1 MLLNLKLTA
10 LSFLNIVTQTLVNYA
25 LGRVMSSRQ
34 SLNSWKK
41 LEILAEEKQSQH
53 MNDLFANDSQRF
65 DKFSIELPKLLL
77 DYSKNLIDSD
87 VMTALFALADEC
99 EVTQWRKKMFAG
111 DKINKTEDRAVLHT
125 ALRRSDTTP
134 LWVDG
139 ENISESVASQLTK
152 MEDFVNRVRQGHW
165 LGYSGKRITD
175 IVNIGVGGSNLG
187 PQMVT
192 EALKH
197 YSDNSVN
204 VHYVSN
210 VDGAQ
215 IVEILRP
222 LDPEKVLF
230 IVSSKTFTTT
240 ETMTNAKT
248 AINWLT
254 ASSFDDKSVAKHFVA
269 VTANKENA
277 MSFGIEADNI
287 FDMWDWVGGRFSL
300 WSAIGLAIALDLGF
314 DKFKDLLA
322 GANEMDQH
330 FADAPIEQNMPA
342 IMALLSVWNTTF
354 LGAKSQAIL
363 PYDQTLHMLAA
374 YLQQAE
380 MESNGKSVSWDG
392 DEINYATVPS
402 IWGELGI
409 NGQHAFYQY
418 LHQSNNVVPADFIGS
433 VESVTPVKGHHETLM
448 SNFFAQTQALMTG
461 VNEDQVRTDLKAK
474 GRTAEYIDKVA
485 PHKVH
490 KGNRPTN
497 TLLLKRIDPKT
508 LGSLIALYEN
518 KIFVQGIIL
527 QICSFD
533 QWGVEL
539 GKGLAASI
547 QEELESENVSSSHDC
562 STARLIAYYKK
573 ATMKS

>member
-1 MLLNLKLTA
+1 MSA
-10 LSFLNIVTQTLVNYA
+10 RQTLA
-25 LGRVMSSRQ
+25 
-34 SLNSWKK
+34 SWKK
-41 LEILAEEKQSQH
+41 LQQLAQVKKSQH
-53 MNDLFANDSQRF
+53 MNTLFAEDSDRF
-65 DKFSIELPKLLL
+65 NKFSIELPNMLL
-77 DYSKNLIDSD
+77 DYSKNLIDSETID
-87 VMTALFALADEC
+87 SLLVLAKET
-99 EVTQWRKKMFAG
+99 EVEQWRERMFRG

-125 ALRRSDTTP
+125 ALRRQSDEP
-134 LWVDG
+134 LILDG
-139 ENISESVASQLTK
+139 ENITEHVQQQLVK
-152 MEDFVNRVRQGHW
+152 MEAFVNKVREGHW
-165 LGYSGKRITD
+165 QGYSGKRITD

-240 ETMTNAKT
+240 ETMTNART

-254 ASSFDDKSVAKHFVA
+254 SSSFDESSVAKHFVA

-277 MSFGIEADNI
+277 MSFGIEEDNI

-314 DKFKDLLA
+314 EKFKELLE
-322 GANEMDQH
+322 GAHDMDQH
-330 FADAPIEQNMPA
+330 FIKAPLKDNMPA
-342 IMALLSVWNTTF
+342 IMALISVWNTTF
-354 LGAKSQAIL
+354 LGSQSQAIL
-363 PYDQTLHMLAA
+363 PYDQTLHMLTA

-380 MESNGKSVSWDG
+380 MESNGKSVTWHG
-392 DEINYATVPS
+392 DEVDYATVPS

-448 SNFFAQTQALMTG
+448 ANFFAQTQALMAG
-461 VNEDQVRTDLKAK
+461 VDEKQVRADLKAK
-474 GRTAEYIDKVA
+474 GRTADYIDKVA

-497 TLLLKRIDPKT
+497 TILLKRIDPKT
-508 LGSLIALYEN
+508 LGSLIAAYEH

-539 GKGLAASI
+539 GKGLAADI
-547 QEELESENVSSSHDC
+547 QHELENDAISEHHDC
-562 STARLIAYYKK
+562 STASLMRFYQK
-573 ATMKS
+573 AK

>member
-1 MLLNLKLTA
+1 MASRNTLASWQKLN
-10 LSFLNIVTQTLVNYA
+10 
-25 LGRVMSSRQ
+25 
-34 SLNSWKK
+34 
-41 LEILAEEKQSQH
+41 ELAQRMKHTH
-53 MNDLFANDSQRF
+53 MNDLFSHDNNRF
-65 DKFSIELPKLLL
+65 DKFSLELPSLLL
-77 DYSKNLIDSD
+77 DYSKNIIDQETLDTLI
-87 VMTALFALADEC
+87 LLAKETG
-99 EVTQWRKKMFAG
+99 VSTWREKMFSG
-111 DKINKTEDRAVLHT
+111 ERINKTENRAVLHT
-125 ALRRSDTTP
+125 ALRSSNNDN
-134 LWVDG
+134 LIVDG
-139 ENISESVASQLTK
+139 ENVGECVKAQLAKIKAFSDT
-152 MEDFVNRVRQGHW
+152 VRSGKW

-175 IVNIGVGGSNLG
+175 VVNIGVGGSNLG

-222 LDPEKVLF
+222 LDPQKVLF

-240 ETMTNAKT
+240 ETMINAKT
-248 AINWLT
+248 AMNWLT
-254 ASSFDDKSVAKHFVA
+254 AASFDQNAIGKHFVA

-277 MSFGIEADNI
+277 MSLGIKQSNI

-300 WSAIGLAIALDLGF
+300 WSAIGLPIALDLGYQQF
-314 DKFKDLLA
+314 ELLLQGAEELDK
-322 GANEMDQH
+322 H
-330 FADAPIEQNMPA
+330 FVESPFEQNMPV
-342 IMALLSVWNTTF
+342 ILALLSVWNTTF

-363 PYDQTLHMLAA
+363 PYDQTLHMLSA

-380 MESNGKSVSWDG
+380 MESNGKSVTWDG
-392 DEINYATVPS
+392 EEISYTTVPS

-433 VESVTPVKGHHETLM
+433 IASVTPVKGHHETLM
-448 SNFFAQTQALMTG
+448 ANFFAQTQALMTG
-461 VNEDQVRTDLKAK
+461 VNEQQVRADLKAK
-474 GRTAEYIDKVA
+474 GRTDAYINMVA

-497 TLLLKRIDPKT
+497 TLLLKQIDAKS
-508 LGSLIALYEN
+508 LGTLIALYEQ

-527 QICSFD
+527 GICSFD

-539 GKGLAASI
+539 GKGLAATI
-547 QEELESENVSSSHDC
+547 QQQLENEHQERNHDSS
-562 STARLIAYYKK
+562 TEQLIRYYHSNKLN
-573 ATMKS
+573 

>member
-1 MLLNLKLTA
+1 
-10 LSFLNIVTQTLVNYA
+10 
-25 LGRVMSSRQ
+25 MSSRQ
-34 SLNSWKK
+34 TLVSWKK
-41 LEILAEEKQSQH
+41 LQRLAKDKKSQH
-53 MNDLFANDSQRF
+53 MNTLFAQDSERF
-65 DKFSIELPKLLL
+65 NKFSIELPNMLL
-77 DYSKNLIDSD
+77 DYSKNLIDSE
-87 VMTALFALADEC
+87 TIEALLALAE
-99 EVTQWRKKMFAG
+99 ETQVCDWRTKMFSG
-111 DKINKTEDRAVLHT
+111 EKINKTEDRAVLHT
-125 ALRRSDTTP
+125 ALRRQSDEP
-134 LWVDG
+134 LIIDG
-139 ENISESVASQLTK
+139 ENVTDHVQKQLSE
-152 MEDFVNRVRQGHW
+152 MEVFVNKVRQGHW

-197 YSDNSVN
+197 YSDGSVN

-215 IVEILRP
+215 IVEVLRP

-240 ETMTNAKT
+240 ETMTNART
-248 AINWLT
+248 AMKWLT
-254 ASSFDDKSVAKHFVA
+254 SASFDEKSVAKHFVA
-269 VTANKENA
+269 VTANKVNA
-277 MSFGIEADNI
+277 MSFGIEEANI

-314 DKFKDLLA
+314 DKFKELLS
-322 GANEMDQH
+322 GAHEMDQH
-330 FADAPIEQNMPA
+330 FINAPLKDNFPA
-342 IMALLSVWNTTF
+342 IMALISVWNTTF
-354 LGAKSQAIL
+354 LGSQSQAIL
-363 PYDQTLHMLAA
+363 PYDQTLHMLTA

-392 DEINYATVPS
+392 DEVDYATVPS

-448 SNFFAQTQALMTG
+448 ANFFAQTQALMAG
-461 VNEDQVRTDLKAK
+461 VNEEQVRADLKAK
-474 GRTAEYIDKVA
+474 GRTADYIDKVA

-497 TLLLKRIDPKT
+497 TILLKRIDPKT
-508 LGSLIALYEN
+508 LGSLIAAYEH

-539 GKGLAASI
+539 GKGLAAEI
-547 QEELESENVSSSHDC
+547 QDELESNDISEQHDC
-562 STARLIAYYKK
+562 STSSLLKFYQAAK
-573 ATMKS
+573 

>member
-1 MLLNLKLTA
+1 
-10 LSFLNIVTQTLVNYA
+10 
-25 LGRVMSSRQ
+25 MSSRQ
-34 SLNSWKK
+34 ALNSWKK
-41 LEILAEEKQSQH
+41 LTQLAQQKKSQH
-53 MNDLFANDSQRF
+53 MNDLFAQDSDRF

-77 DYSKNLIDSD
+77 DYSKNLIDTETMD
-87 VMTALFALADEC
+87 TLFDLARESKVL
-99 EVTQWRKKMFAG
+99 EWREKMFIGA
-111 DKINKTEDRAVLHT
+111 KINKTEDRAVLHT
-125 ALRRSDTTP
+125 ALRRKSTEP
-134 LWVDG
+134 LIVDG
-139 ENISESVASQLTK
+139 ENITVGVKAQLEK
-152 MEDFVNRVRQGHW
+152 MEEFVNRVREGKW

-197 YSDNSVN
+197 YSDHSVN

-215 IVEILRP
+215 IVETLRP
-222 LDPEKVLF
+222 LEPGKVLF

-240 ETMTNAKT
+240 ETMTNART

-254 ASSFDDKSVAKHFVA
+254 ASSFDENAVGKHFVA

-277 MSFGIEADNI
+277 MSFGIKEENV
-287 FDMWDWVGGRFSL
+287 FGMWDWVGGRFSL

-314 DKFKDLLA
+314 DKFIELLD
-322 GANEMDQH
+322 GANEMDEH
-330 FADAPIEQNMPA
+330 FQNAPLEKNMPA

-354 LGAKSQAIL
+354 LGARSQAIL
-363 PYDQTLHMLAA
+363 PYDQTLHMLSA

-380 MESNGKSVSWDG
+380 MESNGKSVSWNG
-392 DEINYATVPS
+392 DEVDYATVPS

-433 VESVTPVKGHHETLM
+433 VASVTPVKGHHETLM

-461 VNEDQVRTDLKAK
+461 VNEEQVRADLKAK
-474 GRTAEYIDKVA
+474 GRTADYIDQVA

-497 TLLLKRIDPKT
+497 TILLKRIDPKT
-508 LGSLIALYEN
+508 LGNLIALYEH

-539 GKGLAASI
+539 GKGLAENI
-547 QEELESENVSSSHDC
+547 HKELESGEISANHDC
-562 STARLIAYYKK
+562 STLNLMNYYNASK
-573 ATMKS
+573 

>member
-1 MLLNLKLTA
+1 
-10 LSFLNIVTQTLVNYA
+10 
-25 LGRVMSSRQ
+25 MSSRQ
-34 SLNSWKK
+34 TLNSWKK
-41 LEILAEEKQSQH
+41 LTQLAQKKKSQH
-53 MNDLFANDSQRF
+53 MNDLFAQDSDRF

-77 DYSKNLIDSD
+77 DYSKNLIDSET
-87 VMTALFALADEC
+87 MKTLFDLATEC
-99 EVTQWRKKMFAG
+99 KVIEWREKMFIGA
-111 DKINKTEDRAVLHT
+111 KINKTEDRAVLHT
-125 ALRRSDTTP
+125 ALRRKSKEP
-134 LWVDG
+134 LIVDG
-139 ENISESVASQLTK
+139 ENVTTSVQVQLEK
-152 MEDFVNRVRQGHW
+152 MEGFVNHVREGKW

-175 IVNIGVGGSNLG
+175 VVNIGVGGSNLG

-197 YSDNSVN
+197 YSDNSIN

-222 LDPEKVLF
+222 LDPERVLF

-248 AINWLT
+248 AIRWLT
-254 ASSFDDKSVAKHFVA
+254 ASSFDDNAVGKHFVA

-277 MSFGIEADNI
+277 MGFGIKEENI
-287 FDMWDWVGGRFSL
+287 FGMWDWVGGRFSL

-314 DKFKDLLA
+314 DKFMELLD
-322 GANEMDQH
+322 GANEMDEH
-330 FADAPIEQNMPA
+330 FQNAPIEQNMPA

-354 LGAKSQAIL
+354 LGARSQAIL
-363 PYDQTLHMLAA
+363 PYDQTLHMLSA

-380 MESNGKSVSWDG
+380 MESNGKSVSWNG
-392 DEINYATVPS
+392 DEVDYATVPS

-433 VESVTPVKGHHETLM
+433 VASVTPVSGHHETLM

-461 VNEDQVRTDLKAK
+461 VNEKQVRADLKAK
-474 GRTAEYIDKVA
+474 GRTPDYIDKVA

-497 TLLLKRIDPKT
+497 TILLKRIDPKT
-508 LGSLIALYEN
+508 LGNLIALYEH
-518 KIFVQGIIL
+518 KIFVQGIVL

-539 GKGLAASI
+539 GKGLAESI
-547 QEELESENVSSSHDC
+547 HKELESGIVSQNHDC
-562 STARLIAYYKK
+562 STLNLMNYYNK
-573 ATMKS
+573 AK

>member
-1 MLLNLKLTA
+1 MTK
-10 LSFLNIVTQTLVNYA
+10 
-25 LGRVMSSRQ
+25 RQ
-34 SLNSWKK
+34 SLKSWQK
-41 LEILAEEKQSQH
+41 LEQLASEMKDQH
-53 MNDLFANDSQRF
+53 MNDLFAHDAKRF
-65 DKFSIELPKLLL
+65 EKFSLALPSLLL
-77 DYSKNLIDSD
+77 DYSKNLIDDKTFS
-87 VMTALFALADEC
+87 ALVALAEETDVE
-99 EVTQWRKKMFAG
+99 TWRTKMFSG
-111 DKINKTEDRAVLHT
+111 EKINKTENRAVLHT
-125 ALRRSDTTP
+125 ALRKSTSDS
-134 LWVDG
+134 LIVDG
-139 ENISESVASQLTK
+139 EDVNACVKEQLKK
-152 MEDFVNRVRQGHW
+152 MELFSDTVREGRW

-175 IVNIGVGGSNLG
+175 VVNIGVGGSNLG

-215 IVEILRP
+215 IVETLRP
-222 LDPEKVLF
+222 LDPQKVLF

-248 AINWLT
+248 AMNWLT
-254 ASSFDDKSVAKHFVA
+254 AASFDQKAIGKHFVA
-269 VTANKENA
+269 VTANKKNA
-277 MSFGIEADNI
+277 MSLGIEKDNI

-300 WSAIGLAIALDLGF
+300 WSAIGLPIALDLGF
-314 DKFKDLLA
+314 SQFEKLLSGAAQMDK
-322 GANEMDQH
+322 H
-330 FADAPIEQNMPA
+330 FLDAPLAQNMPT
-342 IMALLSVWNTTF
+342 ILALLSVWNTTF

-363 PYDQTLHMLAA
+363 PYDQTLHMLSA

-392 DEINYATVPS
+392 NEIDYATVPS

-433 VESVTPVKGHHETLM
+433 VASVTPVKGHHETLM
-448 SNFFAQTQALMTG
+448 ANFFAQTQALMTG
-461 VNEDQVRTDLKAK
+461 VNEQQVRADLKAK
-474 GRTAEYIDKVA
+474 GRTAEYIDMVA

-497 TLLLKRIDPKT
+497 TLLLKQLDPAS
-508 LGSLIALYEN
+508 LGSLIALYEH
-518 KIFVQGIIL
+518 KIFVQGIVL
-527 QICSFD
+527 EVCSFD

-539 GKGLAASI
+539 GKGLAATI
-547 QEELESENVSSSHDC
+547 QTQLENEKEPRIHDSSTES
-562 STARLIAYYKK
+562 LIQYYHEYKQ
-573 ATMKS
+573 

>member
-1 MLLNLKLTA
+1 
-10 LSFLNIVTQTLVNYA
+10 
-25 LGRVMSSRQ
+25 MSSRQ
-34 SLNSWKK
+34 TLESWQKLQQLAKDKK
-41 LEILAEEKQSQH
+41 SQH
-53 MNDLFANDSQRF
+53 MNTLFAQDNKRF
-65 DKFSIELPKLLL
+65 NKFSIELPNMLL
-77 DYSKNLIDSD
+77 DYSKNLIDSETLD
-87 VMTALFALADEC
+87 ALLALAEETDVC
-99 EVTQWRKKMFAG
+99 DWRAKMFAG
-111 DKINKTEDRAVLHT
+111 EKINKTEDRAVLHT
-125 ALRRSDTTP
+125 ALRRPSAEP
-134 LWVDG
+134 LIVDG
-139 ENISESVASQLTK
+139 ENVTEHVQNQLAE
-152 MEDFVNRVRQGHW
+152 MEVFVNKVRQGHW

-197 YSDNSVN
+197 YSDGSVN

-215 IVEILRP
+215 IVEVLRP

-240 ETMTNAKT
+240 ETMTNART

-254 ASSFDDKSVAKHFVA
+254 SSSFDEKSVAKHFVA

-277 MSFGIEADNI
+277 MSFGIEAQNI

-300 WSAIGLAIALDLGF
+300 WSAIGLAVALDLGF
-314 DKFKDLLA
+314 DKFKELLS
-322 GANEMDQH
+322 GAYEMDQH
-330 FADAPIEQNMPA
+330 FVNAPLKENLPA
-342 IMALLSVWNTTF
+342 ILALISVWNTTF
-354 LGAKSQAIL
+354 LGAQSQAIL
-363 PYDQTLHMLAA
+363 PYDQTLHMLTA

-380 MESNGKSVSWDG
+380 MESNGKSVSWNG
-392 DEINYATVPS
+392 DEVDYATVPS

-448 SNFFAQTQALMTG
+448 ANFFAQTQALMAG
-461 VNEDQVRTDLKAK
+461 VDENQVRADLKAK
-474 GRTAEYIDKVA
+474 GRTQDYIDKVA

-497 TLLLKRIDPKT
+497 TILLKRIDPAT
-508 LGSLIALYEN
+508 LGSLIAAYEH
-518 KIFVQGIIL
+518 KIFVQGVIL

-539 GKGLAASI
+539 GKGLASDI
-547 QEELESENVSSSHDC
+547 QTQLETNDISSEHDC
-562 STARLIAYYKK
+562 STLSLLKFYQASK
-573 ATMKS
+573 

>member
-1 MLLNLKLTA
+1 M
-10 LSFLNIVTQTLVNYA
+10 SDRQTLA
-25 LGRVMSSRQ
+25 
-34 SLNSWKK
+34 SWKK
-41 LEILAEEKQSQH
+41 LQQLALDKKSQH
-53 MNDLFANDSQRF
+53 MNTLFANDSERF
-65 DKFSIELPKLLL
+65 EKFSIELPNLLL
-77 DYSKNLIDSD
+77 DYSKNLIDCETMDSLLD
-87 VMTALFALADEC
+87 LAEET
-99 EVTQWRKKMFAG
+99 EVCQWRTKMFTGA
-111 DKINKTEDRAVLHT
+111 KINKTEERAVLHT
-125 ALRRSDTTP
+125 ALRRQSDEP
-134 LWVDG
+134 LVLDG
-139 ENISESVASQLTK
+139 ENVTEHVQNQLEK
-152 MEDFVNRVRQGHW
+152 MEGFVNKVRQGHW

-197 YSDNSVN
+197 YSDGGVN

-215 IVEILRP
+215 IVEVLRP
-222 LDPEKVLF
+222 LDPQKVLF

-240 ETMTNAKT
+240 ETMTNART
-248 AINWLT
+248 AMKWLT
-254 ASSFDDKSVAKHFVA
+254 SSSFDEKSVAKHFVA

-277 MSFGIEADNI
+277 MSFGIEEQNI

-314 DKFKDLLA
+314 DKFKELLD

-330 FADAPIEQNMPA
+330 FINAPLRNNMPT
-342 IMALLSVWNTTF
+342 IMALISVWNTTF
-354 LGAKSQAIL
+354 LGARSQAIL
-363 PYDQTLHMLAA
+363 PYDQTLHMLSA

-380 MESNGKSVSWDG
+380 MESNGKSVTWDG
-392 DEINYATVPS
+392 DEVDYATVPS

-448 SNFFAQTQALMTG
+448 ANFFAQTQALMAG
-461 VNEDQVRTDLKAK
+461 VNEEQVRADLKAK
-474 GRTAEYIDKVA
+474 GRTPDYINKVA

-497 TLLLKRIDPKT
+497 TILLKRIDPKT
-508 LGSLIALYEN
+508 LGSLIAAYEN

-539 GKGLAASI
+539 GKGLAAEI
-547 QEELESENVSSSHDC
+547 QEELENGTISPKHDC
-562 STARLIAYYKK
+562 STASL
-573 ATMKS
+573 MKFYQEAK

>member
-1 MLLNLKLTA
+1 MPA
-10 LSFLNIVTQTLVNYA
+10 RQTLA
-25 LGRVMSSRQ
+25 
-34 SLNSWKK
+34 SWKK
-41 LEILAEEKQSQH
+41 LQLLAHEKKSQH
-53 MNDLFANDSQRF
+53 MNTLFAEDGERF
-65 DKFSIELPKLLL
+65 NKFSIELPNLLL
-77 DYSKNLIDSD
+77 DYSKNIIDSETID
-87 VMTALFALADEC
+87 TLLELAEETKVC
-99 EVTQWRKKMFAG
+99 EWRSKMFGG
-111 DKINKTEDRAVLHT
+111 DKINKTENRAVLHT
-125 ALRRSDTTP
+125 ALRRKSDEP
-134 LWVDG
+134 LIIDG
-139 ENISESVASQLTK
+139 ENVTQHVQNQLAD
-152 MEDFVNRVRQGHW
+152 MEVFVNKVRQGHW

-197 YSDNSVN
+197 YSDGSVN

-210 VDGAQ
+210 VDGSQ
-215 IVEILRP
+215 IVEVLRP
-222 LDPEKVLF
+222 LDPEKVMF

-240 ETMTNAKT
+240 ETMTNART
-248 AINWLT
+248 AMKWLT
-254 ASSFDDKSVAKHFVA
+254 SASFDENSIAKHFVA

-277 MSFGIEADNI
+277 MSFGIEEQNI

-314 DKFKDLLA
+314 DKFQELLS
-322 GANEMDQH
+322 GAHEMDQH
-330 FADAPIEQNMPA
+330 FLNAPLKDNMPA
-342 IMALLSVWNTTF
+342 IMALISVWNTTF
-354 LGAKSQAIL
+354 LGAQSQAIL
-363 PYDQTLHMLAA
+363 PYDQTLHMLTA

-380 MESNGKSVSWDG
+380 MESNGKSVTWDG
-392 DEINYATVPS
+392 VEVDYATVPS

-448 SNFFAQTQALMTG
+448 ANFFAQTQALMAG
-461 VNEDQVRTDLKAK
+461 VNEEQVRADLKAK
-474 GRTAEYIDKVA
+474 GRTPEYIDQVA

-497 TLLLKRIDPKT
+497 TILMKRIDPKT
-508 LGSLIALYEN
+508 IGSLIAAYEH

-539 GKGLAASI
+539 GKGLAAEI
-547 QEELESENVSSSHDC
+547 QDELENNNIANGHDC
-562 STARLIAYYKK
+562 STESLLKYYLSAK
-573 ATMKS
+573 